1 MEKAPGADEEE
12 KKMSELSLREM
23 EMVNGGTVVAGNDS
37 RFYAVD
43 ERGCVIVSGN
53 NKEAVTFGAKMN
65 GLTQELISEADY
77 EKKFGRKLDESWN
90 PYC

>member
-1 MEKAPGADEEE
+1 MNEKDLEQ
-12 KKMSELSLREM
+12 
-23 EMVNGGTVVAGNDS
+23 VNGGTVVAGNDG

-43 ERGCVIVSGN
+43 GRGCVIVSGN

-65 GLTQELISEADY
+65 GLTQELISEKEY

-90 PYC
+90 PYS